1 MSRLF
6 CSKETKC
13 KGMELFIE
21 AMENELFNPNN
32 IQKLRKNLNK
42 NEKLDLKE
50 ITSWD
55 HKVISVQD
63 KGFRFVILSNHDY
76 DNDDND

>member
-21 AMENELFNPNN
+21 ALENKLFNPNN

-55 HKVISVQD
+55 DKVIDVQD
-63 KGFRFVILSNHDY
+63 KGSRFVILSNHDY
-76 DNDDND
+76 DNYEND

>member
-6 CSKETKC
+6 CSKETKF

-21 AMENELFNPNN
+21 ALENKLFNPNN

-55 HKVISVQD
+55 DKVIGVQD
-63 KGFRFVILSNHDY
+63 KGSRFVILSNHDY
-76 DNDDND
+76 DNYDND

>member
-6 CSKETKC
+6 YSKETKC

-21 AMENELFNPNN
+21 ALENKLFNPNN

-55 HKVISVQD
+55 DKVIGVQD
-63 KGFRFVILSNHDY
+63 KGVHYLGLDY
-76 DNDDND
+76 LVVYVF